1 SRSSYGAMSFG
12 ASARSGGY
20 VNESIPIPLVK
31 QRNCRRR
38 QRPAFARG
46 QYALVCQ
53 SPQHGGACA
62 AEGDR
67 LAVYVERS
75 VIVKKLRRAV
85 ESQAACGGGGRKS
98 RLAHRRRRRKAN
110 VRLRL
115 GQKTS
120 EEARDVARVPAHPL
134 QRGGDIALHLRVD
147 TRGRA
152 GRRHARIAVLP
163 FRQPR
168 VIAQEVEESLRDLRV
183 HRRSKSDRVR
193 DACVDGGAF
202 VRDARR

>member
-1 SRSSYGAMSFG
+1 MMSRRALRVASRKFDSASARTAEFQSHCDRSTSNTQILSRARPISMSIAEVCCATVSSRSSYGAMSFG

-46 QYALVCQ
+46 QCALVCQ

-115 GQKTS
+115 G
-120 EEARDVARVPAHPL
+120 
-134 QRGGDIALHLRVD
+134 
-147 TRGRA
+147 
-152 GRRHARIAVLP
+152 
-163 FRQPR
+163 
-168 VIAQEVEESLRDLRV
+168 
-183 HRRSKSDRVR
+183 
-193 DACVDGGAF
+193 
-202 VRDARR
+202 